1 LIQEADMAKV
11 KRSPARE
18 RRIEMEIV
26 VDAYDAEE
34 RAMGWFGYL
43 ADTLAVPFT
52 ATCIAERAISPLRK
66 GEKVEVVEM
75 GPGEECGREMF
86 VWVRWEG
93 RRLAVPLAQLKPAAK
108 AGKGTT
114 EAIADW
120 HYWVAQGYE
129 F

>member
-1 LIQEADMAKV
+1 MAKI
-11 KRSPARE
+11 KKSAERE
-18 RRIEMEIV
+18 ERIRMEIV

-34 RAMGWFGYL
+34 RAMGWFAYL
-43 ADTLAVPFT
+43 EDTLEVPFA
-52 ATCIAERAISPLRK
+52 ATCIAERGISPLGK

-86 VWVRWEG
+86 VWVGWEG

-108 AGKGTT
+108 TEEGTR
-114 EAIADW
+114 EAVADW